1 MSKLVA
7 PFLVVVLI
15 KASILS
21 MITQVVNWFGG
32 VPSFVQSAGD
42 FLSSL
47 TGISRG
53 DCAGLVIA
61 FCLVLLIQAIRVVV
75 GSIAASYQ
83 C

>member
-15 KASILS
+15 KSSILS
-21 MITQVVNWFGG
+21 LINQVVNWFGG

-53 DCAGLVIA
+53 DSAGLVIA
-61 FCLVLLIQAIRVVV
+61 LGLALCIQAVRVVV
-75 GSIAASYQ
+75 GSIAASYE